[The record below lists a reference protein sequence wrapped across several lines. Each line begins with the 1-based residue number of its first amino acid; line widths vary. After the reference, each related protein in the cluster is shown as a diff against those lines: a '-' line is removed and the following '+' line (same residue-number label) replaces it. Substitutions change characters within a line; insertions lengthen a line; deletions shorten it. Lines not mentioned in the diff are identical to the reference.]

1 MRLIKNEIKWQNKK
15 KLQREK
21 SKNKYLLKASGV
33 KAVRTVMKKII
44 KLITMGLNRVPL
56 KAVHNETK

>member
-21 SKNKYLLKASGV
+21 SKNKNLLKASGV
-33 KAVRTVMKKII
+33 KVVRTVMKKS
-44 KLITMGLNRVPL
+44 LN
-56 KAVHNETK
+56 